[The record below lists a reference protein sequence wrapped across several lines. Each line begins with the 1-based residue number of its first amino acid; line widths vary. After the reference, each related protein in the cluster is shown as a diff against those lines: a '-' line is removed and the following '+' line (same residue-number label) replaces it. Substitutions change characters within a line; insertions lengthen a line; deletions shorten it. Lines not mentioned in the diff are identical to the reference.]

1 MAKRSGATAVLDDD
15 ILAALQRCR
24 EVESPTGGSARGSAG
39 PTVGEVRRLSGGASR
54 LTWLAQLLRSDGATT
69 PVIVQQERP
78 GSVGA
83 SLPMS
88 AQVSLLE
95 AAAVEA
101 VPVAEVLASGGESGR
116 GWVVLEHLPG
126 ESLARRILEDASYD
140 GVRPL
145 LAREAGRILA
155 AVHRIPADAAELPS
169 GDQLEQMRML
179 SELLDEPHPAF
190 ELGLRWLEEH
200 RPHTGAEVVVHG
212 DFRMGNL
219 LVDPDGVTAVLDW
232 ELSHLGSGAEDLGW
246 FCSRA
251 WRFGSPLRAGGVG
264 TLEELLAGYAEGGG
278 VPPTPEEVDWWEAYG
293 TLRWGLICVLQASTH
308 LRGLHRSVE
317 LAAIGRRA
325 AECEE
330 DLLAIIDGP
339 SDEEPPALPEPVPGR
354 GPHDRPTSPEL
365 LEAVAEHLTELRG
378 QLEGS
383 GAFHLRVATN
393 VVDLVSR
400 EIRLGPLLESRHHD
414 RLRALGVDGDRELV
428 EAIRADELPVDH
440 AELHRLV
447 RQSVRDK
454 LAVARPGYWYP
465 DDAAT

>member
-1 MAKRSGATAVLDDD
+1 MSAKRSGGPVVLDDD
-15 ILAALQRCR
+15 ILAALRRCR
-24 EVESPTGGSARGSAG
+24 SLDAPAG
-39 PTVGEVRRLSGGASR
+39 DSVGEVRRLSGGASR
-54 LTWLAQLLRSDGATT
+54 LTWVAQLLGPDGVTT

-78 GSVGA
+78 GSAGA

-88 AQVSLLE
+88 AQVPLLR
-95 AAAVEA
+95 AAAAEA
-101 VPVAEVLASGGESGR
+101 VPVAEVLASGGDSGR

-126 ESLARRILEDASYD
+126 ESLARRILEDPAYD
-140 GVRPL
+140 DVRPR
-145 LAREAGRILA
+145 LARQAGRILA

-169 GDQLEQMRML
+169 GDQLQQMRML

-200 RPHTGAEVVVHG
+200 RPPPGRQVVVHG

-219 LVDPDGVTAVLDW
+219 LVDPAGVTAVLDW

-251 WRFGSPLRAGGVG
+251 WRFGSPRRAGGVG
-264 TLEELLAGYAEGGG
+264 SLDELLAGYAEGGG

-293 TLRWGLICVLQASTH
+293 CLRWGLICVLQANTH
-308 LRGLHRSVE
+308 LRGHHRSVE

-339 SDEEPPALPEPVPGR
+339 CDEEPPALPALVPGW

-365 LEAVAEHLTELRG
+365 LEAVAEHLTDLRG
-378 QLEGS
+378 QLDGS
-383 GAFHLRVATN
+383 SAFHLRVATN
-393 VVDLVSR
+393 VVDMVSR
-400 EIRLGPLLESRHHD
+400 EIRLGPQLDARHHQ
-414 RLRALGVDGDRELV
+414 RLAALGVAGDRELV
-428 EAIRADELPVDH
+428 ASIRAGSLDVGT

-454 LAVARPGYWYP
+454 LSVAHPGYWRS
-465 DDAAT
+465 DDIAT